1 MKTNEI
7 TAAQAL
13 ANAHAWYNK
22 NFPVISLSD
31 IFLGI
36 EKESHEGRTTL
47 RIEGR
52 ISPEDAITLK
62 EKGYTVKLRK
72 TARGHHRTENVE
84 IYWWDVKYTN
94 LKSAVYEKGGKV

>member
-13 ANAHAWYNK
+13 ANAHAWYDK
-22 NFPVISLSD
+22 NFPIMSLSEV
-31 IFLGI
+31 FSEI
-36 EKESHEGRTTL
+36 ERASLEGRTTL
-47 RIEGR
+47 RLGRR
-52 ISPEDAITLK
+52 ISSEDAIALK

-72 TARGHHRTENVE
+72 IQRGRHREENVE

-94 LKSAVYEKGGKV
+94 LKSAVYEKGGEV